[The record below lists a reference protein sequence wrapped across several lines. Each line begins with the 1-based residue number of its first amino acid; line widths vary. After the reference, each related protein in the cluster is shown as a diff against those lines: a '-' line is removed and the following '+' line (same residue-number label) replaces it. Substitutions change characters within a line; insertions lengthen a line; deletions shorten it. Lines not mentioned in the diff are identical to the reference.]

1 MDSVTRLNSP
11 KVYKSCQK
19 MITLE
24 KWMFL
29 TPLQKLTKN
38 VGDLGKIIVAKC
50 FEWLP
55 KVQKIAQS
63 GCTALYKHEH
73 LVCKDLSSKQT

>member
-1 MDSVTRLNSP
+1 MSSLEEW
-11 KVYKSCQK
+11 
-19 MITLE
+19 MI
-24 KWMFL
+24 L

-63 GCTALYKHEH
+63 GHPGPLFVAH
-73 LVCKDLSSKQT
+73 LWSTL